1 MWTVFGILTNTV
13 VLSVLALVLR
23 ASMKN
28 LLEISVLVTND
39 VDFPISSFVIT
50 ICRLCLIRRAQLSCV
65 VLRAK
70 STIFLKT
77 HNCIEESTHGH

>member
-39 VDFPISSFVIT
+39 VDFLISSFVIT
-50 ICRLCLIRRAQLSCV
+50 ICRFRA
-65 VLRAK
+65 
-70 STIFLKT
+70 
-77 HNCIEESTHGH
+77 